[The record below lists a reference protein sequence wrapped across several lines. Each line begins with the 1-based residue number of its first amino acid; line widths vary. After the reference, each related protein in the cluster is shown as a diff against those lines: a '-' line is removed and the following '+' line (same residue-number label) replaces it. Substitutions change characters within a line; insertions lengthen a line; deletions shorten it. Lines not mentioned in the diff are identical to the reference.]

1 MDFKGVLYLF
11 FKWSD
16 MDWLNY
22 HHLLY
27 FWTVAKEGG
36 VSKAAAV
43 LHLAQPTL
51 SSQIKKLE
59 KTIGHDLFERSGR
72 NLNLTET
79 GQLVFRYADEIF
91 GLGQEL
97 SDVLHN
103 RKDEDKSRLLVG
115 VQGALPKLAV
125 YELLRPALESKDEK
139 FQVVCF
145 EGKLN
150 ELLGELALHRLDVVL
165 ADRPLAPETHIRAFN
180 HLLGKCGVTVYGTSQ
195 LARKYQ
201 KRFPDSL
208 DSAPMLLPT
217 QNTSLRRLLEQ
228 WFDDNSI
235 HPVIAHEFEDSA
247 VLKVFGQEGH
257 GLFVTPTAIENDV
270 CDQYSVKVVGRLPEI
285 VERFYAISI
294 EKRLKHPAVVKI
306 SEFARENLFGSL

>member
-1 MDFKGVLYLF
+1 
-11 FKWSD
+11 

-36 VSKAAAV
+36 VSRAAEV

-59 KTIGHDLFERSGR
+59 KSIGSDLFVRSGR
-72 NLNLTET
+72 NMNLTET

-97 SDVLHN
+97 ADVLHN
-103 RKDEDKSRLLVG
+103 RTNEDRSRFLVG
-115 VQGALPKLAV
+115 VQGALPKLV
-125 YELLRPALESKDEK
+125 VHELLRPALESEDDQ

-150 ELLGELALHRLDVVL
+150 EMLGELALHRLDVVL
-165 ADRPLAPETHIRAFN
+165 ADRPLAPEAHIRAFN
-180 HLLGKCGVTVYGTSQ
+180 HLLGKCGVTIYGTGKLSQ
-195 LARKYQ
+195 KY
-201 KRFPDSL
+201 KKKFPESL
-208 DSAPMLLPT
+208 NGAPMLLPT
-217 QNTSLRRLLEQ
+217 HNTTLRRLLEQ
-228 WFDDNSI
+228 WFDDNEI

-257 GLFVTPTAIENDV
+257 GLFVTPTAIEADV
-270 CDQYSVKVVGRLPEI
+270 CKQYSVKVIGRLPEI

-294 EKRLKHPAVVKI
+294 EKRLKHPAMVKI
-306 SEFARENLFGSL
+306 SESARDNLFGVS

>member
-1 MDFKGVLYLF
+1 
-11 FKWSD
+11 

-27 FWTVAKEGG
+27 FWTVAKERG
-36 VSKAAAV
+36 VSRAAEV

-59 KTIGHDLFERSGR
+59 KSIGHKLFERSGR
-72 NLNLTET
+72 SLTLTET
-79 GQLVFRYADEIF
+79 GQLVYRYADEIF

-97 SDVLHN
+97 ADVLHN
-103 RKDEDKSRLLVG
+103 RTDEDKTRFLVG
-115 VQGALPKLAV
+115 VQGALPKLVV
-125 YELLRPALESKDEK
+125 YELLRPALESEDDR

-145 EGKLN
+145 EGKIN
-150 ELLGELALHRLDVVL
+150 ELLGELALHRLDVVI
-165 ADRPLAPETHIRAFN
+165 ADRPLAPETHVRAFN
-180 HLLGKCGVTVYGTSQ
+180 HLLGKCGVTVYGTAK
-195 LARKYQ
+195 LARKYRN
-201 KRFPDSL
+201 KFPESL

-228 WFDDNSI
+228 WFDDNEI
-235 HPVIAHEFEDSA
+235 HPLIAHEFEDSA

-257 GLFVTPTAIENDV
+257 GLFFTPSAIEDDV
-270 CDQYSVKVVGRLPEI
+270 CRQYSVKVVGRLPEI

-306 SEFARENLFGSL
+306 SDFARDNLFGTSS

>member
-1 MDFKGVLYLF
+1 
-11 FKWSD
+11 

-36 VSKAAAV
+36 VSKAAEI

-59 KTIGHDLFERSGR
+59 NSVGHALFERSGR
-72 NLNLTET
+72 SLVLTET

-97 SDVLHN
+97 ADILHN
-103 RKDEDKSRLLVG
+103 RTNEDKSRFSVG

-125 YELLRPALESKDEK
+125 YELLRPALESQDEQ
-139 FQVVCF
+139 FQVVCI

-180 HLLGKCGVTVYGTSQ
+180 HLLGECGVTIYGTNK
-195 LARKYQ
+195 LARKYA
-201 KRFPDSL
+201 KNFPESL
-208 DSAPMLLPT
+208 NDAPMLLPT
-217 QNTSLRRLLEQ
+217 QNTSLRRMLEQ

-257 GLFVTPTAIENDV
+257 GLFVTPTAIEDDV
-270 CDQYSVKVVGRLPEI
+270 CKQYSVKVVGRIPEV

-306 SEFARENLFGSL
+306 SNFARDNLFGNNSS

>member
-1 MDFKGVLYLF
+1 MTG
-11 FKWSD
+11 

-36 VSKAAAV
+36 VSKAAEV

-59 KTIGHDLFERSGR
+59 KSIGHSLFVRSGR
-72 NLNLTET
+72 NLTLTDT
-79 GQLVFRYADEIF
+79 GQLVYRYADEIF
-91 GLGQEL
+91 GLGREL
-97 SDVLHN
+97 ADVLHN
-103 RKDEDKSRLLVG
+103 RTDEEKSRFLVG

-125 YELLRPALESKDEK
+125 YELLRPALESEDDKY
-139 FQVVCF
+139 QVVCF

-150 ELLGELALHRLDVVL
+150 ELLGELALHRLDVVI
-165 ADRPLAPETHIRAFN
+165 ADRPLAPDTHVRAFN
-180 HLLGKCGVTVYGTSQ
+180 HLLGKCGVTVCGTGR

-201 KRFPDSL
+201 KNFPESL

-228 WFDDNSI
+228 WFDDNRI
-235 HPVIAHEFEDSA
+235 HPKIAHEFEDSS

-257 GLFVTPTAIENDV
+257 GLFVTPTAVEDDV
-270 CDQYSVKVVGRLPEI
+270 CRQYGVKVVGRLPEI

-306 SEFARENLFGSL
+306 SNSARENLFGSL

>member
-1 MDFKGVLYLF
+1 
-11 FKWSD
+11 

-36 VSKAAAV
+36 VSKAAEV

-59 KTIGHDLFERSGR
+59 KSIGQDLFDRSGR
-72 NLNLTET
+72 SLTLTET
-79 GQLVFRYADEIF
+79 GQLVYRYADEIF
-91 GLGQEL
+91 GLGREL
-97 SDVLHN
+97 TDILHN
-103 RKDEDKSRLLVG
+103 RTDEDKSRFHVG

-125 YELLRPALESKDEK
+125 HELLRPALESKEER

-150 ELLGELALHRLDVVL
+150 ELLGELAMHRLDVVL
-165 ADRPLAPETHIRAFN
+165 ADRPLAADTHIRAFN
-180 HLLGKCGVTVYGTSQ
+180 HLLGKCGVTVYGTSK
-195 LARKYQ
+195 LARKY
-201 KRFPDSL
+201 KKKFPESL
-208 DSAPMLLPT
+208 SGAPMLLPT

-228 WFDDNSI
+228 WFDNNGI
-235 HPVIAHEFEDSA
+235 HPAITHEFEDSA

-257 GLFVTPTAIENDV
+257 GMFVTPTAIEEDV
-270 CDQYSVKVVGRLPEI
+270 CKQYSVKVVGRLPEI

-306 SEFARENLFGSL
+306 SDFARKNLFGAESPSL

>member
-1 MDFKGVLYLF
+1 ME
-11 FKWSD
+11 
-16 MDWLNY
+16 WLNY

-36 VSKAAAV
+36 VSKAAEV

-59 KTIGHDLFERSGR
+59 KSVGHELFQRTGRSMH
-72 NLNLTET
+72 LTET
-79 GQLVFRYADEIF
+79 GQLVYRYADEIF
-91 GLGQEL
+91 GLGREL
-97 SDVLHN
+97 ADVLHN
-103 RKDEDKSRLLVG
+103 RTDETRSRLHVG

-125 YELLRPALESKDEK
+125 HELLRPALESEDEE
-139 FQVVCF
+139 FQVVCS

-150 ELLGELALHRLDVVL
+150 ELLGELAMHRLDVVF
-165 ADRPLAPETHIRAFN
+165 ADRPLAPDTHIRAFN
-180 HLLGKCGVTVYGTSQ
+180 HLLGKCGTTVYGAAD
-195 LARKYQ
+195 LAREYKAN
-201 KRFPDSL
+201 FPQSL
-208 DSAPMLLPT
+208 RSAPMLLPT
-217 QNTSLRRLLEQ
+217 QNTTLRRQLEQ
-228 WFDDNSI
+228 WFDDNEI

-257 GLFVTPTAIENDV
+257 GLFVTPTAIEHDV
-270 CDQYSVKVVGRLPEI
+270 CQQYSVKVVGRLPEI

-306 SEFARENLFGSL
+306 SESARDKLFGAS

>member
-1 MDFKGVLYLF
+1 
-11 FKWSD
+11 

-36 VSKAAAV
+36 VSKAAEV

-59 KTIGHDLFERSGR
+59 KSIGHDLFDRVGRS
-72 NLNLTET
+72 LTLTET
-79 GQLVFRYADEIF
+79 GQLVYRYADEIF

-97 SDVLHN
+97 ADVLHN
-103 RKDEDKSRLLVG
+103 RTDEDKSRFHVG
-115 VQGALPKLAV
+115 VQGALPKLVV
-125 YELLRPALESKDEK
+125 YELLRPALESKDVE

-145 EGKLN
+145 EGKIN
-150 ELLGELALHRLDVVL
+150 ELLGELALHRLDVVI
-165 ADRPLAPETHIRAFN
+165 ADRPLAPDTHVRAFN
-180 HLLGKCGVTVYGTSQ
+180 HLLGKCGVTVYGTPQ
-195 LARKYQ
+195 LAKKY
-201 KRFPDSL
+201 KKNFPESL
-208 DSAPMLLPT
+208 NSAPMLLPT

-228 WFDDNSI
+228 WFDDNGI
-235 HPVIAHEFEDSA
+235 HPIIAHEFEDSA

-257 GLFVTPTAIENDV
+257 GLFFTPSAIEADV
-270 CDQYSVKVVGRLPEI
+270 CKQYAVKVVGRIPEV

-306 SEFARENLFGSL
+306 SDFARDNLFGTDQ

>member
-1 MDFKGVLYLF
+1 ME
-11 FKWSD
+11 
-16 MDWLNY
+16 WLNY

-27 FWTVAKEGG
+27 FWTVAKEGS
-36 VSKAAAV
+36 VTKAAET

-59 KTIGHDLFERSGR
+59 KSVGHELFQRSGR
-72 NLNLTET
+72 KLSLTET
-79 GQLVFRYADEIF
+79 GQLVYRYADEIF
-91 GLGQEL
+91 GLGREL
-97 SDVLHN
+97 ADVLHN
-103 RKDEDKSRLLVG
+103 RRDESRSRLQVG

-125 YELLRPALESKDEK
+125 HELLRPALESDDEQY
-139 FQVVCF
+139 QVICY

-150 ELLGELALHRLDVVL
+150 ELLGELAMHRLDVVL
-165 ADRPLAPETHIRAFN
+165 ADRPLAPEAHIRAFN
-180 HLLGKCGVTVYGTSQ
+180 HLLGKCGITVFGTSK

-201 KRFPDSL
+201 KNFPESL

-217 QNTSLRRLLEQ
+217 QNTTLRRMLEQ

-235 HPVIAHEFEDSA
+235 HPIIAHEFEDSA

-257 GLFVTPTAIENDV
+257 GLFVTPTAIEEDV
-270 CDQYSVKVVGRLPEI
+270 CKQYSVKVVGRLPEI

-294 EKRLKHPAVVKI
+294 EKRLKHPAVIKI
-306 SEFARENLFGSL
+306 SNAARDSLFGSNPN

>member
-1 MDFKGVLYLF
+1 
-11 FKWSD
+11 

-36 VSKAAAV
+36 VSKAASV

-59 KTIGHDLFERSGR
+59 TSIGQKLFERVGR
-72 NLNLTET
+72 NLTLTET
-79 GQLVFRYADEIF
+79 GQLVYRYADEIF
-91 GLGQEL
+91 GLGREL
-97 SDVLHN
+97 ADVLHN
-103 RKDEDKSRLLVG
+103 RTNEDKSRFLVG

-125 YELLRPALESKDEK
+125 HELLRPALESDQEE

-165 ADRPLAPETHIRAFN
+165 ADRPMAAETHIRAFN
-180 HLLGKCGVTVYGTSQ
+180 HLLGECGVTVFGTNE
-195 LARKYQ
+195 LARKY
-201 KRFPDSL
+201 KKNFPASL
-208 DSAPMLLPT
+208 NSAPMLLPT
-217 QNTSLRRLLEQ
+217 HNTTLRRLLEQ

-235 HPVIAHEFEDSA
+235 HPRITHEFEDSA

-257 GLFVTPTAIENDV
+257 GLFVAPSAIEADV
-270 CDQYSVKVVGRLPEI
+270 CKQYSVKVVGQLPEI

-294 EKRLKHPAVVKI
+294 EKRLKHPAVLKI
-306 SEFARENLFGSL
+306 SNFARDNVFGAKD

>member
-1 MDFKGVLYLF
+1 
-11 FKWSD
+11 

-36 VSKAAAV
+36 VSRAAEV

-59 KTIGHDLFERSGR
+59 KSIGHTLFERSGR
-72 NLNLTET
+72 SLSLTET
-79 GQLVFRYADEIF
+79 GQLVYRYADENF
-91 GLGQEL
+91 GLGREL
-97 SDVLHN
+97 ADVLHN
-103 RKDEDKSRLLVG
+103 RTDEDKTRFLVG
-115 VQGALPKLAV
+115 VQGALPKLVV
-125 YELLRPALESKDEK
+125 YELLRPALESEDDDR

-145 EGKLN
+145 EGKIN
-150 ELLGELALHRLDVVL
+150 ELLGELALHRLDVVI
-165 ADRPLAPETHIRAFN
+165 ADRPLAPETHVRAFN
-180 HLLGKCGVTVYGTSQ
+180 HLLGKCGVTVYGTAK
-195 LARKYQ
+195 LARKYRA
-201 KRFPDSL
+201 KFPESL

-228 WFDDNSI
+228 WFDDNGI
-235 HPVIAHEFEDSA
+235 HPIIAHEFEDSA

-257 GLFVTPTAIENDV
+257 GLFFTPSAIEDDV
-270 CDQYSVKVVGRLPEI
+270 CRQYSVKVVGRLPEI

-306 SEFARENLFGSL
+306 SDFARDNLFGTSSEDE